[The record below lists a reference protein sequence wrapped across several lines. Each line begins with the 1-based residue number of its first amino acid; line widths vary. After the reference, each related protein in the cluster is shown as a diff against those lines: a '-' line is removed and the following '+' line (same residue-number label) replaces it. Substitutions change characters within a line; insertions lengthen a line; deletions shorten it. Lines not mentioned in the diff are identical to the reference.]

1 MNQSKIIGL
10 TGSIATGKSQVSNY
24 LKDKGI
30 KVVDADLIARDVA
43 NYKSVKNKIKKVFGE
58 DFYKINEELFN
69 YNERL
74 AEKKQIIFANKIHRQ
89 KLNDIM
95 HPEIYK
101 EINKKTRGKEDLVFV
116 DIPLLFENEDINK
129 KYGLEFDEIWLV
141 YVDRETQI
149 KRLMKRDEISR
160 EYAEKKI
167 NSQIPIEEKR
177 KKADVIIDNSGT
189 LEETFK
195 KVEKN
200 LKKL

>member
-10 TGSIATGKSQVSNY
+10 TGSIATGKSQVSKY

-43 NYKSVKNKIKKVFGE
+43 NYKSVKNKIKKVFG
-58 DFYKINEELFN
+58 DDLYINGDLD
-69 YNERL
+69 RKKL
-74 AEKKQIIFANKIHRQ
+74 AEIIFANKVHRQ

-101 EINKKTRGKEDLVFV
+101 EINKKIRGKEDLVFV
-116 DIPLLFENEDINK
+116 DIPLLFENEDVNK
-129 KYGLEFDEIWLV
+129 KYGLDFDEIWLV

-149 KRLMKRDEISR
+149 KRLMDRDDISR
-160 EYAEKKI
+160 EYAEEKI
-167 NSQIPIEEKR
+167 NSQISVEEKR

-195 KVEKN
+195 QVEKN

>member
-10 TGSIATGKSQVSNY
+10 TGSIATGKSQVSKY
-24 LKDKGI
+24 LKGKGI

-43 NYKSVKNKIKKVFGE
+43 NYKSVKNKIKKVFG
-58 DFYKINEELFN
+58 DDLYINDQLD
-69 YNERL
+69 RKKL
-74 AEKKQIIFANKIHRQ
+74 AEIIFAKKIHRQ

-116 DIPLLFENEDINK
+116 DIPLLFENEDVNK

-149 KRLMKRDEISR
+149 KRLMDRDGISR

-167 NSQIPIEEKR
+167 NSQIPVEEKR
-177 KKADVIIDNSGT
+177 KKANVIIDNSGT

>member
-30 KVVDADLIARDVA
+30 KVVDADLIARDVE
-43 NYKSVKNKIKKVFGE
+43 NYKSVKNKIKKVFG
-58 DFYKINEELFN
+58 DDLYINDQLD
-69 YNERL
+69 RKKL
-74 AEKKQIIFANKIHRQ
+74 AEIIFANKIHRQ

-101 EINKKTRGKEDLVFV
+101 EINKKIRGKEDLVFV
-116 DIPLLFENEDINK
+116 DIPLLFENEDVNK

-149 KRLMKRDEISR
+149 KRLMNRDDISR
-160 EYAEKKI
+160 EYAEEKI
-167 NSQIPIEEKR
+167 NSQISVEEKR
-177 KKADVIIDNSGT
+177 KKAGVIIDNSGT
-189 LEETFK
+189 LEETFAQ
-195 KVEKN
+195 VEEN
-200 LKKL
+200 LKK

>member
-10 TGSIATGKSQVSNY
+10 TGSIATGKSQVSKY

-43 NYKSVKNKIKKVFGE
+43 NYKSVKNKIKKVFG
-58 DFYKINEELFN
+58 DDLYINDQLD
-69 YNERL
+69 RKKL
-74 AEKKQIIFANKIHRQ
+74 AEIIFANKIHRQ

-195 KVEKN
+195 QVEKN

>member
-1 MNQSKIIGL
+1 MNQNKIIGL

-24 LKDKGI
+24 LKNKGI

-43 NYKSVKNKIKKVFGE
+43 NYKSVKNKIKKVFG
-58 DFYKINEELFN
+58 DDIYINEELD
-69 YNERL
+69 RKKL
-74 AEKKQIIFANKIHRQ
+74 AEIIFANEIHRQ

-95 HPEIYK
+95 HPKIYK
-101 EINKKTRGKEDLVFV
+101 EINKKIRGKEDLVFV
-116 DIPLLFENEDINK
+116 DIPLLFENEDVNK
-129 KYGLEFDEIWLV
+129 KYGLDFDEIWLV

-149 KRLMKRDEISR
+149 KRLMNRDDISR
-160 EYAEKKI
+160 EYAEEKI
-167 NSQIPIEEKR
+167 NSQISVEEKR

-195 KVEKN
+195 QVEKN

>member
-10 TGSIATGKSQVSNY
+10 TGSIATGKSQVSKY
-24 LKDKGI
+24 LKGKGI

-43 NYKSVKNKIKKVFGE
+43 NYKSVKNKIKKVFG
-58 DFYKINEELFN
+58 DDLYINDQLD
-69 YNERL
+69 RKKL
-74 AEKKQIIFANKIHRQ
+74 AEIIFAKKKIHRQ

-149 KRLMKRDEISR
+149 KRLMDRDGISR

-167 NSQIPIEEKR
+167 NSQISVEEKR

-189 LEETFK
+189 LEETFAQ
-195 KVEKN
+195 VEEK

>member
-10 TGSIATGKSQVSNY
+10 TGSIATGKSQVSKY

-43 NYKSVKNKIKKVFGE
+43 NYKSVKNKIKKEFG
-58 DFYKINEELFN
+58 DDLYINDQLD
-69 YNERL
+69 RKKL
-74 AEKKQIIFANKIHRQ
+74 AEIIFAKKIHRQ

-101 EINKKTRGKEDLVFV
+101 EINKKTRGKEDLV
-116 DIPLLFENEDINK
+116 
-129 KYGLEFDEIWLV
+129 WLV
-141 YVDRETQI
+141 YVNRETQI
-149 KRLMKRDEISR
+149 KRLMDRDRISR
-160 EYAEKKI
+160 DYAEKKI
-167 NSQIPIEEKR
+167 NSQISVEDKR

-189 LEETFK
+189 LEETFAQ
-195 KVEKN
+195 VEEN

>member
-43 NYKSVKNKIKKVFGE
+43 NYKSVKNKIKKVFG
-58 DFYKINEELFN
+58 DDLYINEELD
-69 YNERL
+69 RKKL
-74 AEKKQIIFANKIHRQ
+74 AEIIFANEIHRQ

-101 EINKKTRGKEDLVFV
+101 EINKKIRGKEDLVFV
-116 DIPLLFENEDINK
+116 DIPLLFENEDVNK
-129 KYGLEFDEIWLV
+129 KYGLDFDEIWLI

-149 KRLMKRDEISR
+149 KRLMDRDDISR
-160 EYAEKKI
+160 EYAEEKI
-167 NSQIPIEEKR
+167 NSQIPVEEKR

-189 LEETFK
+189 LEETFAQ
-195 KVEKN
+195 VEEK